1 MVLPYINMNPPRV
14 YTCSPSRTPLSPPSP
29 YHPSGS
35 SQCTSPKHPVLCIEP
50 GLATRFI
57 YDTENNV
64 FKVRLLLC
72 GFSSLPESVF
82 AWQAML
88 CSRLWSLL
96 LSVLQ
101 DFFWDELLELTLLS
115 FFEKDIYLTAAGLSC
130 YMWDL
135 VT

>member
-1 MVLPYINMNPPRV
+1 MGYSPWGRKESDVTERLHFTYFFVTFFLTQNTKGTVINLFFFKLTMFNF
-14 YTCSPSRTPLSPPSP
+14 SFS
-29 YHPSGS
+29 
-35 SQCTSPKHPVLCIEP
+35 
-50 GLATRFI
+50 
-57 YDTENNV
+57 ENNV

-96 LSVLQ
+96 LSGLLQ